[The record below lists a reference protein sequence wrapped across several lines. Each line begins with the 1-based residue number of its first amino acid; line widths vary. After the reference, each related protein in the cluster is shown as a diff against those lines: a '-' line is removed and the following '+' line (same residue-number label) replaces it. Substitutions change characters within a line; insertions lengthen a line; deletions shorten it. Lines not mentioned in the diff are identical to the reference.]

1 MQFLSF
7 SRRKSESF
15 TDAQFAAITPDEWQ
29 RARALYAEGT
39 IRQLWAR
46 GDTPG
51 ACILWEAE
59 NEQQAR
65 ELIGSLP
72 MAQAGMLEIIAV
84 VPLKPY
90 PGFSASNR

>member
-1 MQFLSF
+1 MQFLSV
-7 SRRKSESF
+7 SRRKTEAF
-15 TDAQFAAITPDEWQ
+15 TEAQFAAKTPDEWQ
-29 RARALYAEGT
+29 RARALFADGS

-59 NEQQAR
+59 NEARAR
-65 ELIGSLP
+65 ELLATLP
-72 MAQAGMLEIIAV
+72 MAKSGMLEILEF

-90 PGFSASNR
+90 PGFSTNDR